1 VSYSVSEACERNK
14 GPILEILAGA
24 FAHSRNV
31 LEIGSGTGQ
40 HAAHFAA
47 HLPHLIWQPSD
58 TGDYLPGLRERIA
71 TERRPSG
78 QRGNPLRG
86 LARKP
91 PAGAHDEGAPNLRPP
106 LELDVRKQP
115 WPVAPVDAIFTA
127 NTLHIMGWA
136 AVQDLFRGVG
146 TVTRAP
152 AIVCIYGPFRYGGRY
167 TSASNAEFDR
177 FLRSRDP
184 ESGIRDFEEVNTLSS
199 LNGLSLLAD
208 HAMPAN
214 NQLIIWH
221 KRALSSQT
229 IAS

>member
-14 GPILEILAGA
+14 GPILEILASA
-24 FAHSRNV
+24 FARSRNV

-47 HLPHLIWQPSD
+47 HLPHLIWQPTD

-71 TERRPSG
+71 TER
-78 QRGNPLRG
+78 

-91 PAGAHDEGAPNLRPP
+91 PAGAHEGTPNLRPP
-106 LELDVRKQP
+106 LELDVRHQP

-146 TVTRAP
+146 TVTSAP
-152 AIVCIYGPFRYGGRY
+152 AVVCIYGPFRYGGRY

-177 FLRSRDP
+177 FLRARDP

-229 IAS
+229 IAP

>member
-1 VSYSVSEACERNK
+1 VSYSVSEASERNK
-14 GPILEILAGA
+14 GPILEILADA
-24 FAHSRNV
+24 FAHSRTV

-71 TERRPSG
+71 TER
-78 QRGNPLRG
+78 

-91 PAGAHDEGAPNLRPP
+91 PAGAHEGTPNLRPP
-106 LELDVRKQP
+106 LELDVRHQP